1 MPHIVSA
8 QLLCG
13 LFPPPGVSIVNSVS
27 WKWYESTKIYLLN

>member
-13 LFPPPGVSIVNSVS
+13 LFPPPALVLLTLLAGNGMNQPKSIF
-27 WKWYESTKIYLLN
+27 